1 MQFGAKNWVNFKYK
15 LLQILDI
22 FLQRKEIRG
31 FRPWIDGE
39 EYVRPPHF
47 CLGLKRPSPP
57 PLSYAYDSSDT
68 HKVRFIASL
77 CSIRLWVV
85 LTRL

>member
-57 PLSYAYDSSDT
+57 PFPTSMIQVI
-68 HKVRFIASL
+68 HIKCVSL
-77 CSIRLWVV
+77 PHCAPYVCG
-85 LTRL
+85 

>member
-57 PLSYAYDSSDT
+57 PPFPT
-68 HKVRFIASL
+68 PMIQVIHIKCVSL
-77 CSIRLWVV
+77 PHCVPYV
-85 LTRL
+85 CG